1 MMNWNEKG
9 IFNEKGMQD
18 KIIKNIKNLFKLE
31 KPNQAIKDRI
41 IKDIRS
47 LFEHEEEDCHKPVR
61 ERNFWS
67 NIYIEHE
74 SIKISFWAYSLIM
87 NSITRSLNVNASIAK
102 KKRKI
107 ENKILSIKLNI
118 WLTHAKSHFQS
129 KHSKTSC

>member
-47 LFEHEEEDCHKPVR
+47 LFEHEEEDCRKPVR
-61 ERNFWS
+61 VRNFWS

-102 KKRKI
+102 KKEK
-107 ENKILSIKLNI
+107 
-118 WLTHAKSHFQS
+118 
-129 KHSKTSC
+129 SKTKFCQ